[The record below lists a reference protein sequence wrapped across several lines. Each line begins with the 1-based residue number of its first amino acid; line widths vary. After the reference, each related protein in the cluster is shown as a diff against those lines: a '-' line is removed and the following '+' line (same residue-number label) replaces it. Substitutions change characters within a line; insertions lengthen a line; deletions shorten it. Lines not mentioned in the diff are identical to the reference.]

1 MELTNRI
8 WILMA
13 RSLSGEISIEE
24 KEELLEL
31 LGKNAELQQQ
41 YELMLRLWRHE
52 KTATA
57 MDEHATEEDRE
68 HVARI
73 LQIAKKKQAE
83 LQVEQEQLKILNE
96 NIDDEKDFT
105 RVRRRRRIRHY
116 AVPILI
122 IATLFSSIYFWPKDT
137 ATNAA
142 KPSIPNQITAQKGSR
157 TRSILPDGSTVWVNA
172 GSSISYEGDFTG
184 KLREVKLE
192 GEAYFDVVKNP
203 NKPFIVHTGGIKIKV
218 LGTSFNVKSYASDK
232 TVETTLI
239 RGLVQVTR
247 ESDPGQKPIFLHPN
261 EKLTLEKVAANSDN
275 SLSDIN
281 PDTQKKPE
289 PTFAITRLDTTIA
302 VTDQIETAW
311 LYNRL
316 AFRGDSFETLAL
328 KLERWYNINIIFED
342 EKVKHLN
349 FNGSFEN
356 ETVEQAFEALK
367 AAVPFNFKIHT
378 HDVSVSSAK

>member
-1 MELTNRI
+1 MESTNRI

-31 LGKNAELQQQ
+31 LGKNVELQQQ
-41 YELMLRLWRHE
+41 YELMVRLWKHE
-52 KTATA
+52 KPHTAA
-57 MDEHATEEDRE
+57 DEHASEEDRE

-83 LQVEQEQLKILNE
+83 FQVEEQFE
-96 NIDDEKDFT
+96 GSYDDAT
-105 RVRRRRRIRHY
+105 REERSQTKARRNRRIKRY
-116 AVPILI
+116 AISLILI
-122 IATLFSSIYFWPKDT
+122 PIVFSFIYFWPKTGSTDT
-137 ATNAA
+137 V
-142 KPSIPNQITAQKGSR
+142 KPLTPNQITAQKGSR

-203 NKPFIVHTGGIKIKV
+203 SKPFVVHTGGISIKV

-247 ESDPGQKPIFLHPN
+247 ESDPKQKPIFLHPN
-261 EKLTLEKVAANSDN
+261 EKLTLEKIAANTDN

-281 PDTQKKPE
+281 PDTQKKPG

-316 AFRGDSFETLAL
+316 AFRGDNFETLAQ

-367 AAVPFNFKIHT
+367 AAVPFNFKINT
-378 HDVSVSSAK
+378 HEVSVSSAK

>member
-1 MELTNRI
+1 MEPTNRI

-13 RSLSGEISIEE
+13 RSLSGEISMEE
-24 KEELLEL
+24 REELLAHL
-31 LGKNAELQQQ
+31 VKNAELQQQ
-41 YELMLRLWRHE
+41 YELMLRLWKHE
-52 KTATA
+52 KSDTVT
-57 MDEHATEEDRE
+57 DQHATEEDRE

-83 LQVEQEQLKILNE
+83 LQVEQEQYEVLNE
-96 NIDDEKDFT
+96 NVDDERDVI
-105 RVRRRRRIRHY
+105 RARRRRRVKRY
-116 AVPILI
+116 ALSLLVV
-122 IATLFSSIYFWPKDT
+122 AALFSSFYFWPRGT
-137 ATNAA
+137 VTNAV
-142 KPSIPNQITAQKGSR
+142 KPSTTNQITAQKGSR

-184 KLREVKLE
+184 RLREVKLE

-203 NKPFIVHTGGIKIKV
+203 GKPFIVHTGGISIRV

-239 RGLVQVTR
+239 HGLVQVTR
-247 ESDPGQKPIFLHPN
+247 ESDPKQKPIFLHPN
-261 EKLTLEKVAANSDN
+261 EKLTLEKVAANNDN

-289 PTFAITRLDTTIA
+289 LTFAITRLDTTIA
-302 VTDQIETAW
+302 VTNQIETAW

-316 AFRGDSFETLAL
+316 AFRGDSFETLAQ

>member
-1 MELTNRI
+1 MESTNRI

-31 LGKNAELQQQ
+31 LGKNVELQQQ
-41 YELMLRLWRHE
+41 YELMIRLWKHE
-52 KTATA
+52 KPNTAI
-57 MDEHATEEDRE
+57 DEHTSQEDRE

-83 LQVEQEQLKILNE
+83 FLMEEQLDETYDDANE
-96 NIDDEKDFT
+96 DVELAKA
-105 RVRRRRRIRHY
+105 RRKRRIRRY
-116 AVPILI
+116 VISLSIIPLI
-122 IATLFSSIYFWPKDT
+122 FSFVYFWPKKEST
-137 ATNAA
+137 GTI
-142 KPSIPNQITAQKGSR
+142 KPFTPNQITAQKGSR

-247 ESDPGQKPIFLHPN
+247 ESDPRQRPIFLHPN
-261 EKLTLEKVAANSDN
+261 EKLTLEKIAANDSN

-316 AFRGDSFETLAL
+316 AFRGDNFEILAQ